1 MAVIS
6 FLVLSRIILVLIYE
20 RFHVHFSR
28 VFFTLQSPLPH
39 INGNPRHERP
49 IWIWDR
55 DTAGFVWANGEG
67 VKFWSA
73 PSLESLQAT
82 PFDKTHPAWLKVCQI
97 LDGLSPTPVPG
108 DQPIGISLYFPHMN
122 GGATDFHEVLTS
134 PLPQTGAETVD
145 RKKLKT
151 VKPAT
156 NKREG
161 YFSALCRRGNLK
173 NRTALIVEVLSAAD
187 GKSERDYS
195 TTMLDAPDVQ
205 SEDNAHSEPPVAE
218 EIPIDVSTATSLET
232 KPSVKKLPAQ
242 PSIDDLSDLIPK
254 AQLQELA
261 RLIKKEGGQE
271 EKIHETALMKA
282 VPSDLETQD
291 ADKTAHPNSNQE
303 YFKKE
308 HSKQEHFKPEHFKQ
322 EQWTPLEI
330 DLTALAGVGEQD
342 ELEAVFEGSEAPYAL
357 ISLQKIIHANSSFVS
372 ELGYDDIDPL
382 INDGADWLFPK
393 SRSVFTK
400 LLSGEIG
407 VSQIGSKNGLTH
419 VRLRSGRKLVR
430 DVLITPVKLTKFDRT
445 LLLLQLD
452 NEFDYE
458 HQTSSSPRHSSE
470 QTLDNLQQT
479 FNAGPEMTSIPLL
492 SAISHEVRTPLNVIL
507 GFSEVMTLE
516 QYGSLGNDKYK
527 DYIQDIHSSAQHA
540 LSLINDLLDL
550 TKLKAGKWQVDPTEI
565 ELNAIVRE
573 QVRLMRELA
582 AKRQVR
588 LRSDLEENLPL
599 VKADERS
606 LQQILLNLISNAIK
620 YDKSGGLITV
630 KTAFLE
636 PNKIVLS
643 VSDTG
648 PGMSRADILQ
658 AMEPF
663 HQVND
668 QKKSHDASLN
678 PAYIGSKKGKSGT
691 GLGLPI
697 SKALAEAN
705 NIDFSI
711 RSEKDHGTE
720 IVLTFSQSET

>member
-28 VFFTLQSPLPH
+28 VIFTLQSPLPH

-97 LDGLSPTPVPG
+97 LDGLSPTPVQG

-122 GGATDFHEVLTS
+122 GGATNVHEVLTS
-134 PLPQTGAETVD
+134 SLAQPGSRLVD
-145 RKKLKT
+145 RNKQET
-151 VKPAT
+151 EKPVSS
-156 NKREG
+156 KQDG

-218 EIPIDVSTATSLET
+218 EIPIDVSTSTSLET
-232 KPSVKKLPAQ
+232 KPSSKELPAQ
-242 PSIDDLSDLIPK
+242 PSLDDLSDLIPK

-261 RLIKKEGGQE
+261 RLIKKEGGQD

-291 ADKTAHPNSNQE
+291 ADKTAHPNSSQ
-303 YFKKE
+303 E
-308 HSKQEHFKPEHFKQ
+308 HSKQEHSNQ

-400 LLSGEIG
+400 LLSGEIR

-458 HQTSSSPRHSSE
+458 HQTSSSPRHSSQ
-470 QTLDNLQQT
+470 QTLDDLQQT
-479 FNAGPEMTSIPLL
+479 FNAGPETTSIPLL

-516 QYGSLGNDKYK
+516 QYGPLGNDKYK
-527 DYIQDIHSSAQHA
+527 DYIKDIHSSAQHA

-550 TKLKAGKWQVDPTEI
+550 TKLKAGKWQVEPTEI

-636 PNKIVLS
+636 PNKIALS

-668 QKKSHDASLN
+668 QKNSHDASLN

-705 NIDFSI
+705 NIDFAI
-711 RSEKDHGTE
+711 RSEKDHGTD

>member
-28 VFFTLQSPLPH
+28 VIFTLQSPLPH

-97 LDGLSPTPVPG
+97 LDGLSPTPVQG

-122 GGATDFHEVLTS
+122 GGAANVHEVLTS
-134 PLPQTGAETVD
+134 PLPQPGSRLVD
-145 RKKLKT
+145 RNKQET
-151 VKPAT
+151 EKPVSS
-156 NKREG
+156 KQDG

-218 EIPIDVSTATSLET
+218 EIPIDVSTSTSLET
-232 KPSVKKLPAQ
+232 KPSSKELPAQ
-242 PSIDDLSDLIPK
+242 PSLDDLSDLIPK

-282 VPSDLETQD
+282 VPSDLEIQD
-291 ADKTAHPNSNQE
+291 ADKTAHPNSSQ
-303 YFKKE
+303 E
-308 HSKQEHFKPEHFKQ
+308 HSNQ

-458 HQTSSSPRHSSE
+458 HKTSSSPQHSSE
-470 QTLDNLQQT
+470 QTLDDLQQT
-479 FNAGPEMTSIPLL
+479 FNAGPETTSIPLL

-516 QYGSLGNDKYK
+516 QYGPLGNDKYK
-527 DYIQDIHSSAQHA
+527 DYIKDIHSSAQHA

-550 TKLKAGKWQVDPTEI
+550 TKLKAGKWQVVPTEI

-636 PNKIVLS
+636 PNKIALS

-668 QKKSHDASLN
+668 QKNSCDASLN

-705 NIDFSI
+705 NIDFAI

-720 IVLTFSQSET
+720 ILLTFSQTET

>member
-28 VFFTLQSPLPH
+28 VIFTLQSPLPH

-97 LDGLSPTPVPG
+97 LDGLSPTPVQG

-122 GGATDFHEVLTS
+122 GGAANVHEVLTS
-134 PLPQTGAETVD
+134 SLAQPGSRLVD
-145 RKKLKT
+145 RNKQET
-151 VKPAT
+151 EKPVSS
-156 NKREG
+156 KQDG

-218 EIPIDVSTATSLET
+218 EIPIDVSTSTSLET
-232 KPSVKKLPAQ
+232 KPSSKELPAQ
-242 PSIDDLSDLIPK
+242 PSLDDLSDLIPK

-282 VPSDLETQD
+282 VPSDLEIQD
-291 ADKTAHPNSNQE
+291 ADKTAHPNSSQ
-303 YFKKE
+303 E
-308 HSKQEHFKPEHFKQ
+308 HSNQ

-458 HQTSSSPRHSSE
+458 HKTSSSPQHSSE
-470 QTLDNLQQT
+470 QTLDDLQQT
-479 FNAGPEMTSIPLL
+479 FNAGPETTSIPLL

-516 QYGSLGNDKYK
+516 QYGPLGNDKYK
-527 DYIQDIHSSAQHA
+527 DYIKDIHSSAQHA

-550 TKLKAGKWQVDPTEI
+550 TKLKAGKWQVEPTEI

-636 PNKIVLS
+636 PNKIALS

-668 QKKSHDASLN
+668 QKNSHDASLN

-705 NIDFSI
+705 NIDFAI

-720 IVLTFSQSET
+720 IVLTFLQSET